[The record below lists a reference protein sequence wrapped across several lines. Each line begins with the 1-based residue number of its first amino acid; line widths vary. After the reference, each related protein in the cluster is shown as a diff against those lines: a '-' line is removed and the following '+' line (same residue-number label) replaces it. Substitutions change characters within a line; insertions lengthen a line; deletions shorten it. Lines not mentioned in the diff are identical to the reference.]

1 MNNNLYS
8 RHDEAMVRHEMREV
22 DRAVEQARLLREAGL
37 GGENAVVRAVNVLRN
52 LLRAR
57 KNALR
62 GQRSAGSQVYRSVN
76 D

>member
-8 RHDEAMVRHEMREV
+8 RHEEAVVRHEMREV

-37 GGENAVVRAVNVLRN
+37 SGESLVVRAVNALRN
-52 LLRAR
+52 LLHAR

-62 GQRSAGSQVYRSVN
+62 IESQVSSSAN